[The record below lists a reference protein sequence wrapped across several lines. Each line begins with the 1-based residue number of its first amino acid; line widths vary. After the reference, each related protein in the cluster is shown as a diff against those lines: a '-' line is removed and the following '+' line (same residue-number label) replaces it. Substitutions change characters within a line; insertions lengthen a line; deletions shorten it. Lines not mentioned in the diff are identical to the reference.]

1 MGTKHKLIALEAG
14 ARSPQFQLPRLEGGE
29 TSLAEITA
37 AGPALLA
44 FFKISCPVCQL
55 AFPFFE
61 RLHQPGKLPVY
72 GISQNNARDTRDFAK
87 RYGVTFPILLDLES
101 TGFPVSNAYGL
112 TNVPTLFLVEPGGSI
127 AQTIHGW
134 DKKKLA
140 ALGATNGVSV
150 FRPEDNV
157 PEWKAG

>member
-1 MGTKHKLIALEAG
+1 VGTKNKLIPLEAG
-14 ARSPQFQLPRLEGGE
+14 AHAPTFQLPRLEGGE

-55 AFPFFE
+55 AFPFLE

-72 GISQNNARDTRDFAK
+72 GISQNNARDTREFAK
-87 RYGVTFPILLDLES
+87 RYGVTFPMLLDLES

-112 TNVPTLFLVEPGGSI
+112 TNVPTLFLVEPVGSI
-127 AQTIHGW
+127 AKTIHGW
-134 DKKKLA
+134 NKQEMA

-150 FRPEDNV
+150 FRPGENV
-157 PEWKAG
+157 PEWKTG

>member
-1 MGTKHKLIALEAG
+1 VGTKNQIIPLEAG
-14 ARSPQFQLPRLEGGE
+14 AHAPQFRLPHLEGGE

-55 AFPFFE
+55 AFPFLE

-87 RYGVTFPILLDLES
+87 RYGVTFPVLLDLES

-112 TNVPTLFLVEPGGSI
+112 TNVPTLYLIDPGGSI

-134 DKKKLA
+134 NKNHMA
-140 ALGATNGVSV
+140 ALGATSGVSV
-150 FRPEDNV
+150 FRPGENV

>member
-1 MGTKHKLIALEAG
+1 LGSKQLIPLEAG
-14 ARSPQFQLPRLEGGE
+14 ALAPEFRLGLLEGGE
-29 TSLAEITA
+29 TSLAEILA
-37 AGPALLA
+37 RGPALLA

-61 RLHQPGKLPVY
+61 RLSQAGRLAVY
-72 GISQNNARDTRDFAK
+72 GVSQNNARDTREFAK

-101 TGFPVSNAYGL
+101 AGFPVSDAYGL
-112 TNVPTLFLVEPGGSI
+112 TNVPTAYLVERDGAI

-134 DKKKLA
+134 NKRQMS
-140 ALGATNGVSV
+140 ALGATNGVALIQ
-150 FRPEDNV
+150 PGDNV

>member
-1 MGTKHKLIALEAG
+1 VRTKNQLIPLEAG
-14 ARSPQFQLPRLEGGE
+14 AQARQFRLPRLEGGE

-55 AFPFFE
+55 AFPFLE

-72 GISQNNARDTRDFAK
+72 GVSQNNAKDTRDFAK
-87 RYGVTFPILLDLES
+87 RYGVTFPMLLDLES

-112 TNVPTLFLVEPGGSI
+112 TNVPTLFLVEPDGSI

-134 DKKKLA
+134 NKQKMV
-140 ALGATNGVSV
+140 ALGANNGVSV
-150 FRPEDNV
+150 FRPGDNV

>member
-1 MGTKHKLIALEAG
+1 MGTRNELIPLEAG
-14 ARSPQFQLPRLEGGE
+14 AHAPAFQLPRLEGGE
-29 TSLAEITA
+29 TSLAEIAA

-55 AFPFFE
+55 AFPFLE
-61 RLHQPGKLPVY
+61 RLHQPGTLPVY
-72 GISQNNARDTRDFAK
+72 GISQNNARDTREFAK
-87 RYGVTFPILLDLES
+87 RYGITFPVLLDLES
-101 TGFPVSNAYGL
+101 SGFPVSTEYGL
-112 TNVPTLFLVEPGGSI
+112 TNVPTLFLVEPDGTI

-134 DKKKLA
+134 NKQKMA
-140 ALGATNGVSV
+140 ALSATNGVSL

>member
-1 MGTKHKLIALEAG
+1 VGTKNKLIPLEAG
-14 ARSPQFQLPRLEGGE
+14 AHAPTFQLPRLEGGE
-29 TSLAEITA
+29 TSLAAITA
-37 AGPALLA
+37 VGPALLA

-55 AFPFFE
+55 AFPFLE

-72 GISQNNARDTRDFAK
+72 GISQNNARDTREFAK
-87 RYGVTFPILLDLES
+87 RYGVTFPMLLDLES

-112 TNVPTLFLVEPGGSI
+112 TNVPTLFLVEPVGSI
-127 AQTIHGW
+127 AKTIHGW
-134 DKKKLA
+134 NKQEMA

-150 FRPEDNV
+150 FRPEDNA

>member
-1 MGTKHKLIALEAG
+1 VGTRSRLIPLEAG
-14 ARSPQFQLPRLEGGE
+14 ADAPSFQLPRLEGGE
-29 TSLAEITA
+29 TSLAESTA

-55 AFPFFE
+55 AFPFLE
-61 RLHQPGKLPVY
+61 RLHKPGTLTVY
-72 GISQNNARDTRDFAK
+72 GISQNNARDTREFAK
-87 RYGVTFPILLDLES
+87 RYGVTFPVLLDLES
-101 TGFPVSNAYGL
+101 NGFPASNAYGL
-112 TNVPTLFLVEPGGSI
+112 TSVPTLFLVEPGGAI

-134 DKKKLA
+134 DKQKMS

>member
-1 MGTKHKLIALEAG
+1 MGTRNKLIPLEAG
-14 ARSPQFQLPRLEGGE
+14 AHAPAFQLPRVEGGE
-29 TSLAEITA
+29 TSLAETIA

-55 AFPFFE
+55 AFPFLE
-61 RLHQPGKLPVY
+61 RLHRPGTLPVY
-72 GISQNNARDTRDFAK
+72 GISQNNARDTREFAK
-87 RYGVTFPILLDLES
+87 RYGVTFPVLLDLES
-101 TGFPVSNAYGL
+101 SRFPVSTEYGL
-112 TNVPTLFLVEPGGSI
+112 TNVPTLFLVEPDGRI

-134 DKKKLA
+134 NKQKMA
-140 ALGATNGVSV
+140 ALGATNGVSL